1 MTAEE
6 RRAKLAEAGR
16 KGGKARAAL
25 PDFQEHQ
32 SAAGKRSA
40 AVNDMAALGHR
51 GAVAYARKYGY
62 ARLFHLCRRYRL
74 DHPSEPERVV
84 MAILAGLGLQEG
96 QDYEREAQVLG
107 ESCFIAVDFALAGQ
121 RKVIEVNGKP
131 HYDPLF
137 DHPSYPGTRAEN
149 ERRRLEK
156 LQKAGWQVLT
166 LDYRHLAGDGET
178 ARQQVASFIQ
188 EV

>member
-1 MTAEE
+1 LA
-6 RRAKLAEAGR
+6 RASLPDWKAHQQAAGR
-16 KGGKARAAL
+16 
-25 PDFQEHQ
+25 
-32 SAAGKRSA
+32 RSA

-84 MAILAGLGLQEG
+84 MAILDGLGVV
-96 QDYEREAQVLG
+96 YEREAMPLG
-107 ESCFIAVDFALAGQ
+107 EDTFICVDFALSGQ
-121 RKVIEVNGKP
+121 RAIEVNGKV

-137 DHPSYPGTRAEN
+137 DHPGYPGTRAEN

-166 LDYRHLAGDGET
+166 LDYRDLACDGET
-178 ARQQVASFIQ
+178 ARQQVINFV
-188 EV
+188 ET

>member
-25 PDFQEHQ
+25 PDFLAHQ
-32 SAAGKRSA
+32 RAAGKRSA
-40 AVNDMAALGHR
+40 QVNDMAALGHR

-62 ARLFHLCRRYRL
+62 ARLFHLCRRYPL
-74 DHPSEPERVV
+74 DHPSQPEQTV
-84 MAILAGLGLQEG
+84 MAILDGLGVV
-96 QDYEREAQVLG
+96 YEREAQVLG
-107 ESCFIAVDFALAGQ
+107 ESCFIAVDFALPGQ
-121 RKVIEVNGKP
+121 RAIEVNGRV
-131 HYDPLF
+131 HYHPLF

-156 LQKAGWQVLT
+156 LQKAGWSVLV
-166 LDYRHLAGDGET
+166 LDYRDLAGDGET
-178 ARQQVASFIQ
+178 ARQQIVNFVGV
-188 EV
+188 ET